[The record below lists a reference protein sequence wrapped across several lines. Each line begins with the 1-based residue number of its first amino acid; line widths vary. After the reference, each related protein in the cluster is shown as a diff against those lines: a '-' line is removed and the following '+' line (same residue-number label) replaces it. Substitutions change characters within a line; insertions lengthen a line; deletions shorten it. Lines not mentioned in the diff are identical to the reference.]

1 MINTNLYQEILVKPA
16 ELLGASELYIVSG
29 YATASMAH
37 RHLNEPVIKEGGTKI
52 RLIYGMA
59 PVAGVSLADDAM
71 FTMLSESGLFECHY
85 RVTQPAVHSKVY
97 VWLSHDKPIKA
108 FIGSANY
115 TQRGFLGHYQEE
127 AMEETDPVFALQY
140 CQSVLSGALEIG
152 HEDIEEHVTL
162 FSPEQQNTNSEDCV
176 TLSLVTRR
184 GIVAGRSGLNWG
196 QRPEH
201 HRNPNQA
208 YLRIPAHIAQT
219 GFFPPRATQ
228 FTVCTDDRATFI
240 AVVAQDGDKAIH
252 TPDGNNILGE
262 YFRRRLGVPLGAP
275 VTRAHLDAYGRT
287 DVRFCK
293 LEEETFEMDFSV
305 PR

>member
-1 MINTNLYQEILVKPA
+1 MINTDLYQEILVKPA
-16 ELLGASELYIVSG
+16 ELGASELYIVSG

-37 RHLNEPVIKEGGTKI
+37 RHLNESVIKEGGTKI
-52 RLIYGMA
+52 RLVYGMA

-71 FTMLSESGLFECHY
+71 FTRLSENGLFECHY
-85 RVTQPAVHSKVY
+85 RVEQPAVHSKVY
-97 VWLSHDKPIKA
+97 VWLSDDTPIKA

-127 AMEETDPVFALQY
+127 AMEETDPALALQY

-162 FSPEQQNTNSEDCV
+162 FSPEQQDANSEDCV

-184 GIVAGRSGLNWG
+184 GIVAERSGLNWG

-201 HRNPNQA
+201 YRNPNQA
-208 YLRIPAHIAQT
+208 YLRIPASIAQT

-228 FTVCTDDRATFI
+228 FTVRTDDATTFI

-252 TPDGNNILGE
+252 TPDGNHILGE
-262 YFRRRLGVPLGAP
+262 YFRRRLGVPLGDP
-275 VTRAHLDAYGRT
+275 VTRYHLDAYGRT

-293 LEEETFEMDFSV
+293 LEDETFEMDFSI

>member
-59 PVAGVSLADDAM
+59 PVDGVSLADDAM
-71 FTMLSESGLFECHY
+71 FTSLSESGLFECHY

-162 FSPEQQNTNSEDCV
+162 FSPDQQVTNSEDCV

-252 TPDGNNILGE
+252 TPDGNYILGE

-275 VTRAHLDAYGRT
+275 VTRDHLDAYGRT

-293 LEEETFEMDFSV
+293 LEEETFEMDFSI